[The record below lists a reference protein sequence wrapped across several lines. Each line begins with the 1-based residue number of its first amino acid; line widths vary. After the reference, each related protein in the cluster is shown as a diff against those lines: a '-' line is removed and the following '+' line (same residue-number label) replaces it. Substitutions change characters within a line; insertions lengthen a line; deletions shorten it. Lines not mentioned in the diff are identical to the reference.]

1 PGVAYSVPYNPT
13 EFVATSIDAVETT
26 LFEATL
32 LVIVVIMVFL
42 QTWRAAIIPIMIIPV
57 ALIGA
62 MAALLVL
69 GFSLNSLA
77 MFALVLSVGIVVDD
91 AIVVVENVERNIR
104 AGLSPRE
111 AARRTMDEVST
122 ALIAI
127 GL

>member
-1 PGVAYSVPYNPT
+1 IGMAIIPQPGANELETATSVLAELDAMQPDFPPGVAYSVPYNPT

-91 AIVVVENVERNIR
+91 AIVVVE
-104 AGLSPRE
+104 
-111 AARRTMDEVST
+111 
-122 ALIAI
+122 
-127 GL
+127 